1 MAFLSSKELPCD
13 RLLART
19 GHFDQRLSAA
29 LQGLMHRFPQMLDDE
44 AQGTLFVLVED
55 DATQV
60 QQLFISI

>member
-1 MAFLSSKELPCD
+1 
-13 RLLART
+13 
-19 GHFDQRLSAA
+19 
-29 LQGLMHRFPQMLDDE
+29 MLDDE

>member
-1 MAFLSSKELPCD
+1 
-13 RLLART
+13 
-19 GHFDQRLSAA
+19 
-29 LQGLMHRFPQMLDDE
+29 MHRFPQMLDDE